1 MLLAVDVGNTNSVFS
16 VSKEKKIL
24 SEWRCSTDGNMTA
37 DQYFTWLQQLF
48 SISNINYKDINKV
61 IVSSVVPD
69 SIFNLKVLAKMY
81 FNCVPLIVGSD
92 NCRVPISIDVEN
104 GVNVGADRLVN
115 SIAAY
120 QIIGGDTIIVDFG
133 TATNFDIVI
142 KKDYIGGVLAPGVEL
157 SLKNLT
163 DKASLIPTIK
173 LERTTKVIGKNT
185 ESAVRAGFY
194 HGYTGLIENIIKLIL
209 KQTRR
214 KFKIVLTGGFA
225 HLFKSSIKGI
235 KTVDK
240 DLTIKGILKVAIN

>member
-1 MLLAVDVGNTNSVFS
+1 MYLIGDIGNTAIKICLFN
-16 VSKEKKIL
+16 KNLKLIKNIKIYKK
-24 SEWRCSTDGNMTA
+24 
-37 DQYFTWLQQLF
+37 
-48 SISNINYKDINKV
+48 NINKKFINKELLFLRKYNFKLRKV
-61 IVSSVVPD
+61 LFSSVVPH
-69 SIFNLKVLAKMY
+69 SYKIIKKTIKEITKL
-81 FNCVPLIVGSD
+81 NCVELKNCDLKKFINIKVNRKQIGSD
-92 NCRVPISIDVEN
+92 RLANAISVIDNKYNYIV
-104 GVNVGADRLVN
+104 
-115 SIAAY
+115 
-120 QIIGGDTIIVDFG
+120 VDFG

-142 KKDYIGGVLAPGVEL
+142 KKNYIGGVLAPGVEL

-163 DKASLIPTIK
+163 DQASLIPIIK

-209 KQTRR
+209 KQTRK
-214 KFKIVLTGGFA
+214 KFKIILTGGFA

>member
-1 MLLAVDVGNTNSVFS
+1 MYLIGDIGNTAIKICLFN
-16 VSKEKKIL
+16 KNLKLIKKIKI
-24 SEWRCSTDGNMTA
+24 
-37 DQYFTWLQQLF
+37 YKK
-48 SISNINYKDINKV
+48 NINKKFINKELLFLRKYIFKLRKV
-61 IVSSVVPD
+61 LFSSVVPH
-69 SIFNLKVLAKMY
+69 SYKIIKKTIKEITKM
-81 FNCVPLIVGSD
+81 NCVELKNCDLKKFINIKVNRKQIGSD
-92 NCRVPISIDVEN
+92 RLANAISVIDN
-104 GVNVGADRLVN
+104 KYN
-115 SIAAY
+115 Y
-120 QIIGGDTIIVDFG
+120 IIVDFG

>member
-1 MLLAVDVGNTNSVFS
+1 MYLIGDIGNTAIKICLFNNNL
-16 VSKEKKIL
+16 KLIKNIKIYKK
-24 SEWRCSTDGNMTA
+24 
-37 DQYFTWLQQLF
+37 
-48 SISNINYKDINKV
+48 NINKKFINKELLFLRKYIFKLRKV
-61 IVSSVVPD
+61 LFSSVVPH
-69 SIFNLKVLAKMY
+69 SYKIIKKTIKEITKM
-81 FNCVPLIVGSD
+81 NCVELKNCDLKKFINIKVNRKQIGSD
-92 NCRVPISIDVEN
+92 RLANAISVIDN
-104 GVNVGADRLVN
+104 KYN
-115 SIAAY
+115 Y
-120 QIIGGDTIIVDFG
+120 IIVDFG